1 MTEGALVLEGGSL
14 RCMFTSGVL
23 DVFLEQ
29 GIEMS
34 YVNGVSAGS
43 MCGLNYLAKHI
54 GRNLEINTHYLHDRR
69 YISMKNMFKNRLI
82 FNFEFL
88 FGELSH
94 ELVPFDYDTFEKS
107 EQKFEAVATRC
118 RTGKPE
124 YFQKGVCSD
133 IYKAV
138 EASSSMPLLSRMVT
152 LDGKKYLDGGIS
164 MPIAYERAMELG
176 YDKIVLVLTRECGYR
191 KHEEGVWMKRA
202 YDHYFAPLPELRQA
216 LADIPERYNRIQ
228 EELERLEAQGRI
240 FIIRPSR
247 PVEVSRLE
255 QDVRKI
261 RALYEEGRRIAE
273 ETMPAL
279 RQYLGIADEKSAE
292 IEN

>member
-1 MTEGALVLEGGSL
+1 MTTMINAALVLEGGSL

-23 DVFLEQ
+23 DVFVEQ

-43 MCGLNYLAKHI
+43 MCGLNYIARHV

-69 YISMKNMFKNRLI
+69 YISMKNMLKKRLI
-82 FNFEFL
+82 FNFDFL

-94 ELVPFDYDTFEKS
+94 ELVPFDYETFENS
-107 EQKFEAVATRC
+107 QQIFEAVATRC
-118 RTGKPE
+118 KTGKPE
-124 YFQKGVCSD
+124 YFTKGKCSD

-164 MPIAYERAMELG
+164 MPIAYERPMELG
-176 YDKIVLVLTRECGYR
+176 YDKIVLVLTREQGYR
-191 KHEEGVWMKRA
+191 KHQEGRWMKRA
-202 YDHYFAPLPELRQA
+202 YDRYFEPLPSLRQS
-216 LADIPERYNRIQ
+216 LRDIPERYNRIQ
-228 EELERLEAQGRI
+228 EELDRLEAEGRI
-240 FIIRPSR
+240 FIIRPDR

-255 QDVRKI
+255 QDVHKI
-261 RALYEEGRRIAE
+261 QALYDEGRRIALE
-273 ETMPAL
+273 QLPAL
-279 RQYLGIADEKSAE
+279 KNYLELPQ
-292 IEN
+292 